1 MHSTGQTDRPNLGGA
16 PCPFPTV
23 GKAKPYPSIRSYPVQ
38 PTAFC
43 GVIHSWIG
51 ETRSIHPVSG
61 FISALMKVFMT
72 ISYANKAATIA
83 TSLIEAKQHDDK
95 ATSLRENV
103 NKEIVGLHKDKVVV
117 GRYNTC
123 AIAMAFQD
131 TLTTG
136 GWAKK
141 TAQNYLTLFRNAVE
155 TGQPVKDWGGTKAG
169 GRKGGKT
176 AKATTAKELADK
188 LATAY
193 RDADFEGFVNDLQAS
208 YENAEVE
215 TLLEGIQSYLEAA
228 GIELK

>member
-1 MHSTGQTDRPNLGGA
+1 
-16 PCPFPTV
+16 
-23 GKAKPYPSIRSYPVQ
+23 
-38 PTAFC
+38 
-43 GVIHSWIG
+43 
-51 ETRSIHPVSG
+51 
-61 FISALMKVFMT
+61 MT

-95 ATSLRENV
+95 ATSCREAA
-103 NKEIVGLHKDKVVV
+103 NKVILSMHKDKVVI

-123 AIAMAFQD
+123 STATAFVD
-131 TLTTG
+131 TLTAG
-136 GWAKK
+136 GLAKK
-141 TAQNYLTLFRNAVE
+141 TAQNYLSLFKDAVK
-155 TGQPVKDWGGTKAG
+155 TGKPVLDWGGTKG
-169 GRKGGKT
+169 GKTRKDAKT

>member
-1 MHSTGQTDRPNLGGA
+1 
-16 PCPFPTV
+16 
-23 GKAKPYPSIRSYPVQ
+23 
-38 PTAFC
+38 
-43 GVIHSWIG
+43 
-51 ETRSIHPVSG
+51 
-61 FISALMKVFMT
+61 MT

-95 ATSLRENV
+95 ATSCREAA
-103 NKEIVGLHKDKVVV
+103 NKVILSMHKDKVVI

-123 AIAMAFQD
+123 STATAFVD
-131 TLTTG
+131 TLTAG
-136 GWAKK
+136 GLAKK
-141 TAQNYLTLFRNAVE
+141 TAQNYLSLFKDAVK
-155 TGQPVKDWGGTKAG
+155 TGKPVLDWGGTKG
-169 GRKGGKT
+169 GKSRKGAKT
-176 AKATTAKELADK
+176 AKATTPKELADK

>member
-1 MHSTGQTDRPNLGGA
+1 
-16 PCPFPTV
+16 
-23 GKAKPYPSIRSYPVQ
+23 
-38 PTAFC
+38 
-43 GVIHSWIG
+43 
-51 ETRSIHPVSG
+51 
-61 FISALMKVFMT
+61 MT

-95 ATSLRENV
+95 ATSCREAA
-103 NKEIVGLHKDKVVV
+103 NKVILSMHKDKLVI

-123 AIAMAFQD
+123 STATAFVD

-136 GWAKK
+136 GLAKK
-141 TAQNYLTLFRNAVE
+141 TAQNYLSLFKDAVK
-155 TGQPVKDWGGTKAG
+155 TGKPVLDWGGTKAG

-176 AKATTAKELADK
+176 AKAITPKELADK